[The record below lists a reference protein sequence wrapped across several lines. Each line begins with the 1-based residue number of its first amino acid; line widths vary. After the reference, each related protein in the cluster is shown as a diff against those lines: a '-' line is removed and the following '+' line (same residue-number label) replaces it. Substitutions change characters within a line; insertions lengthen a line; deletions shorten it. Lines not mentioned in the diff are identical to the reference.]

1 MDIWTEHLA
10 RRHLPLL
17 ECWIGR
23 TSGQMTKNDFPSK
36 AGNLFQWFENCSA
49 DSARIDCLVS
59 VYETPVGIA
68 GLRKCAGQESA
79 AELYLLLG
87 ETNYNP
93 LRTATYATLR
103 MLDRAFLECGFDRVD
118 VLACREHEEYL
129 DVLERMGFSKTAE
142 NEERIYAFVEKKVY
156 LDRKYLF

>member
-1 MDIWTEHLA
+1 MDVWTERLE

-17 ECWIGR
+17 ERWIGR
-23 TSGQMTKNDFPSK
+23 NSGQMTTNDLPLEI
-36 AGNLFQWFENCSA
+36 GDLTLWFEKYSS
-49 DSARIDCLVS
+49 DPERLDCLVL

-68 GLRKCAGQESA
+68 SLRKCAGQESV

-103 MLDRAFLECGFDRVD
+103 MLDRAFLECGFNRVN
-118 VLACREHEEYL
+118 VQVCRKHEEYL
-129 DVLERMGFSKTAE
+129 DALKRMGFSKTAE
-142 NEERIYAFVEKKVY
+142 KDERIYAFVEKKVY